1 MSLKLDDVVVEYRGA
16 NNAVVRAVNG
26 VSLEVK
32 PGQVVGLVGESGCG
46 KSSLARAASGLIKA
60 SHGTVSF
67 DGAPVEPLSW
77 QRRPRRELGLQMV
90 FQNPYSSLNPRRRI
104 DAQLLD
110 GVPEDV
116 ARRDRRP
123 YVLEQLE
130 RVGMS
135 GDAARRYPH
144 QFSGGQLQRIAIAR
158 ALVTRPSVLIADE
171 PVTALD
177 ASSQVHVVNTLTQL
191 VRELGVGMLF
201 ISHDLALVRHIA
213 DTTAVMYLGKIA
225 EIAPTAQLWSDPGHP
240 YTSSLI
246 AAIPQVRAGAGLPV
260 ALTGEVPDPA
270 NVPAGCPFR
279 PRCPHAF
286 DACTEEPQLWPHG
299 SGRAACWLTQQA
311 AIPVRS
317 AQTVA

>member
-16 NNAVVRAVNG
+16 HHSMVRAVNG
-26 VSLEVK
+26 VSLEVA

-46 KSSLARAASGLIKA
+46 KSSLARVASGLIKA
-60 SHGTVSF
+60 SRGSVLF
-67 DGAPVEPLSW
+67 DGEPVDPLSW

-104 DAQLLD
+104 EAQLLD
-110 GVPEDV
+110 GVPADV
-116 ARRDRRP
+116 PRRGRRD

-130 RVGMS
+130 RVGMAR
-135 GDAARRYPH
+135 DAGRRYPH
-144 QFSGGQLQRIAIAR
+144 QFSGGQLQRVAIAR
-158 ALVTRPSVLIADE
+158 ALVARPSVLIADE

-225 EIAPTAQLWSDPGHP
+225 EEAPTAQLWSNPGHP

-246 AAIPQVRAGAGLPV
+246 AAIPQVRAGAGLPE
-260 ALTGEVPDPA
+260 ALAGEVPDPA
-270 NVPAGCPFR
+270 NVPKGCPFR

-286 DACTEEPQLWPHG
+286 DACIEEPQLWPHG
-299 SGRAACWLTQQA
+299 NGRAACWLVEQA
-311 AIPVRS
+311 HIPVRS
-317 AQTVA
+317 AQSSA

>member
-16 NNAVVRAVNG
+16 NRAVVRAVNG
-26 VSLEVK
+26 VSLEVE
-32 PGQVVGLVGESGCG
+32 PGRIVGLVGESGCG
-46 KSSLARAASGLIKA
+46 KSSLARAASGLIK
-60 SHGTVSF
+60 VSQGSVQF
-67 DGAPVEPLSW
+67 DGQPVEPLSW

-116 ARRDRRP
+116 PRRARRS

-130 RVGMS
+130 RVGMPAE
-135 GDAARRYPH
+135 AARRYPH

-191 VRELGVGMLF
+191 VRDLGVGMLF

-213 DTTAVMYLGKIA
+213 DTTAVMYLGKVA

-246 AAIPQVRAGAGLPV
+246 AAIPQVKAGAGLPV
-260 ALTGEVPDPA
+260 ALAGEVPDPA
-270 NVPAGCPFR
+270 NVPTGCPFR

-286 DACTEEPQLWPHG
+286 DACTAEPQLWPHRN
-299 SGRAACWLTQQA
+299 GRAACWLTQQA
-311 AIPVRS
+311 AIPVHS
-317 AQTVA
+317 AQPVG